1 MLRID
6 SLLNNH
12 QTGVICCKINIII
25 VFVGFENERF
35 GVGVSAMN
43 QRVAMTKRLLKES
56 LLELLEDYS
65 ISHVTVVMLCAKAG
79 INRSTFYAHYSSPH
93 DVLREIGYETTEE
106 IERLIQDPSN
116 ESMKDYL
123 LAACT
128 YVYETKDLQKILIQ
142 NTSTDDIQN
151 MMKAIPFDAVLPETL
166 GDKGK
171 ATSQEDKIIATAFLT
186 SGIFNVIRYWILS
199 DVDKSPE
206 EITDIIFA
214 TAAKIATD

>member
-1 MLRID
+1 
-6 SLLNNH
+6 
-12 QTGVICCKINIII
+12 
-25 VFVGFENERF
+25 
-35 GVGVSAMN
+35 MN
-43 QRVAMTKRLLKES
+43 QRVAMTKRLLKEG

-93 DVLREIGYETTEE
+93 DVLREIGYEATKE
-106 IERLIQDPSN
+106 IERLIQDPNN

-151 MMKAIPFDAVLPETL
+151 MLKAIPFDTVLPETL
-166 GDKGK
+166 DDKGK
-171 ATSQEDKIIATAFLT
+171 AISQEDRTIAAAFLT
-186 SGIFNVIRYWILS
+186 SGIFNVIRHWIIT

-214 TAAKIATD
+214 TAAKVVSG